1 MAEYEENLEDE
12 GLEDDIDP
20 GQYQT
25 LEVYIRSRL
34 HDRSGVHVPYSV
46 TIWHHRMQTLRT
58 SFSEGMTSRK
68 QQSRLMSPH
77 QSLLQLQMRLKG
89 RSCSLP

>member
-1 MAEYEENLEDE
+1 MADYEENLEDE

-25 LEVYIRSRL
+25 LEVHIGDRL
-34 HDRSGVHVPYSV
+34 HDRSGVHVAYSGA
-46 TIWHHRMQTLRT
+46 ILRMQTLKT

-68 QQSRLMSPH
+68 RQSRHMYLH
-77 QSLLQLQMRLKG
+77 QSLLQLQMLLKG